1 MSVRVQSVRG
11 MHSHWL
17 RAVTGSD
24 AHTCR
29 PIEMAIDITG
39 TLSLTH
45 ARNPVAHEFT
55 TNTVNNQGQ
64 EYFRSK
70 TKWTRPHQCSY
81 RVNETRFNDVFYFC
95 LCVRFEHFFF
105 FALHWKSE
113 KPVSR
118 AVFCARMFFGWCV
131 FSLCSFRYNWLRS
144 KVMLS
149 HTHKH
154 PSSTASTNYAD
165 TCVRAFML
173 AQTHRTAMDE
183 GIGTL
188 RRFGFLVL
196 QQLFI
201 VLYLRR
207 RRSHSN
213 YILRILFSISSAN
226 KTPNGRFTATIDVRA
241 ICSN

>member
-1 MSVRVQSVRG
+1 MRLDLMMCFISVF
-11 MHSHWL
+11 
-17 RAVTGSD
+17 A
-24 AHTCR
+24 
-29 PIEMAIDITG
+29 
-39 TLSLTH
+39 
-45 ARNPVAHEFT
+45 
-55 TNTVNNQGQ
+55 
-64 EYFRSK
+64 
-70 TKWTRPHQCSY
+70 
-81 RVNETRFNDVFYFC
+81 
-95 LCVRFEHFFF
+95 FF

-118 AVFCARMFFGWCV
+118 AVFFARMFFGWCV

-173 AQTHRTAMDE
+173 AQTHRTAMDK

-188 RRFGFLVL
+188 RPLRFLVL

-207 RRSHSN
+207 RSH
-213 YILRILFSISSAN
+213 ILRVLFSISSAN
-226 KTPNGRFTATIDVRA
+226 KTPNGRFTATINVRA
-241 ICSN
+241 ICTK